1 MKESKCTFWYRRKLG
16 KKKGGRKQTKYGIY
30 IKAIK
35 TLSVTWQFYIRFSYK
50 EEKVNTHF

>member
-1 MKESKCTFWYRRKLG
+1 MYLLVQKETR
-16 KKKGGRKQTKYGIY
+16 KKKKEGGRKQTEYGIY

-35 TLSVTWQFYIRFSYK
+35 TLSVTWQFYIRFSYE